1 MASRLH
7 FVPSK
12 KNRQD
17 RRTNEIPI
25 PTSPSYALY
34 YTVSRRILYTCT
46 STIYGLFGS
55 KRQSASAPQLWKKY
69 GKIKNRFVA
78 VRSRNDR
85 CRKRDGT
92 RQVSALCTT
101 TAVAVPRA
109 KVKRRVILLKLCR
122 RRRTVTRRLHDAQLN
137 ISIKIQFFGRRLGRR
152 FF

>member
-46 STIYGLFGS
+46 STYYIRAFWLETSVRVGAAALKKIRENKKPLRRGPVT
-55 KRQSASAPQLWKKY
+55 KRPLQK
-69 GKIKNRFVA
+69 
-78 VRSRNDR
+78 
-85 CRKRDGT
+85 T
-92 RQVSALCTT
+92 
-101 TAVAVPRA
+101 
-109 KVKRRVILLKLCR
+109 
-122 RRRTVTRRLHDAQLN
+122 
-137 ISIKIQFFGRRLGRR
+137 
-152 FF
+152 